1 MLLKILK
8 SNRAVNFFLFPLL
21 GILFWL
27 KSLVSPRVYPFY
39 SGETDNI
46 LYKPIHNLAIEIA
59 ILQIIIPLIL
69 IIGMALIMLQLNNRY
84 NIIRIR
90 TMLPAP
96 LFILVVSG
104 FSDLHA
110 LHPVY
115 FAAFFV
121 LLAIYRL
128 FSAFD
133 EVKPYSPAFDSGFFL
148 GMASLFYLNVFLLFP
163 AFLIGLGVLTR
174 EPRWREYTVGFIGF
188 VLPFIF
194 AFSFVFVW
202 GNVSELLETLE
213 LNITT
218 KVGNIKS
225 NLPVLGYLTFMLIL
239 VLLGS
244 FKILQ
249 QYDTKKVS
257 TRKYFIV
264 LFLVFLFLMFSFIL
278 VPATSIE
285 IFVIAAIPLTF
296 LLANFFVFLKSRFW
310 GEFWFSLLLIAVLVM
325 EMLA

>member
-8 SNRAVNFFLFPLL
+8 SNRAVNFFLFPFL

-27 KSLVSPRVYPFY
+27 KSLISPRTYTFY
-39 SGETDNI
+39 NGETDNI
-46 LYKPIHNLAIEIA
+46 LYKPIHTLTIEIP

-96 LFILVVSG
+96 LFILIVSG
-104 FSDLHA
+104 FSNLHTM
-110 LHPVY
+110 HPVY

-148 GMASLFYLNVFLLFP
+148 GVAALFYFNAFILFP
-163 AFLIGLGVLTR
+163 AFIIGLGVLSR
-174 EPRWREYTVGFIGF
+174 EPKWREFIVNIIGF
-188 VLPFIF
+188 FLPFIF
-194 AFSFVFVW
+194 AFSYVFVFGKVP
-202 GNVSELLETLE
+202 EYLETLK
-213 LNITT
+213 LNTFT
-218 KVGNIKS
+218 SVGNLKS
-225 NLPVLGYLTFMLIL
+225 NLPVLGYLGILFILIL
-239 VLLGS
+239 LGT
-244 FKILQ
+244 IRIVQ
-249 QYDTKKVS
+249 QYNAKKVS

-264 LFLVFLFLMFSFIL
+264 LFLVFLFMLISFTLI
-278 VPATSIE
+278 PATSLE
-285 IFVIAAIPLTF
+285 IFVITVIPVTL
-296 LLANFFVFLKSRFW
+296 LLANFFVFMKGRFW
-310 GEFWFSLLLIAVLVM
+310 GEFLFSLLLIAVIIMGILT
-325 EMLA
+325 

>member
-1 MLLKILK
+1 MLLRTLK
-8 SNRAVNFFLFPLL
+8 SNRAVNFFLFPFL

-27 KSLVSPRVYPFY
+27 KSLIYPRTYTFY
-39 SGETDNI
+39 NGEADNI
-46 LYKPIHNLAIEIA
+46 LYKPIHNLTIEIP
-59 ILQIIIPLIL
+59 ILQIIIPFIL
-69 IIGMALIMLQLNNRY
+69 IIGMALIMLQLNNKY

-96 LFILVVSG
+96 LFILIVSG
-104 FSDLHA
+104 FSDLHTM
-110 LHPVY
+110 HPVY

-148 GMASLFYLNVFLLFP
+148 GVASLFYFNVFLSFP
-163 AFLIGLGVLTR
+163 AFLIGLAVLSR
-174 EPRWREYTVGFIGF
+174 EPKWREFIVNAVGFF
-188 VLPFIF
+188 LPFIF
-194 AFSFVFVW
+194 AFSYVFIL
-202 GNVSELLETLE
+202 GKTPAFLETLE
-213 LNITT
+213 MNILTP
-218 KVGNIKS
+218 VVNIKS
-225 NLPVLGYLTFMLIL
+225 KLPVLVYLGFLLVLI
-239 VLLGS
+239 LLGS
-244 FKILQ
+244 LKLLH

-264 LFLVFLFLMFSFIL
+264 LFLVFLFLLASFLLI
-278 VPATSIE
+278 PSTSIE

-310 GEFWFSLLLIAVLVM
+310 GEFLFSLLLISVIIL
-325 EMLA
+325 EILA

>member
-1 MLLKILK
+1 MLLKTLK

-27 KSLVSPRVYPFY
+27 KSLISPRAYTFY
-39 SGETDNI
+39 NGETDNI
-46 LYKPIHNLAIEIA
+46 LYKPIHNLTIEIPV
-59 ILQIIIPLIL
+59 LQIIIPFIL
-69 IIGMALIMLQLNNRY
+69 IIGMALVMLQLNNKY

-96 LFILVVSG
+96 LFILIVSG
-104 FSDLHA
+104 FSDLHTM
-110 LHPVY
+110 HPVY

-133 EVKPYSPAFDSGFFL
+133 EEKPYSPAFDSGFFL
-148 GMASLFYLNVFLLFP
+148 GVASLFYFNVFLLFP

-174 EPRWREYTVGFIGF
+174 EPKWREFIVSAVGFF
-188 VLPFIF
+188 VPFIF
-194 AFSFVFVW
+194 AFSYVFVL
-202 GNVSELLETLE
+202 GKVPEFLETLR
-213 LNITT
+213 LNTFT
-218 KVGNIKS
+218 PVVNLKS
-225 NLPVLGYLTFMLIL
+225 NLAVLVYLGILLVLIL
-239 VLLGS
+239 LGTL
-244 FKILQ
+244 KIVQ

-264 LFLVFLFLMFSFIL
+264 LFLVFLFLMLSFMLI
-278 VPATSIE
+278 PATSIE
-285 IFVIAAIPLTF
+285 MYVIAAIPLTF

-310 GEFWFSLLLIAVLVM
+310 GELLFSLLLIAVVVM
-325 EMLA
+325 EILA